1 MATPPRSSL
10 PSTAR
15 GTNLEAFARL
25 EWSLLIGVALIW
37 GSSFFFIEIGL
48 ESFSPGVVT
57 LARVA
62 LGTGALAL
70 VKRARLP
77 IDRSDLPR
85 VAALGLVWMA
95 APLLLF
101 PIAQQWIDSSVS
113 GMLNAAV
120 PVATAIWATALLRR
134 VPGRRQLI
142 GIVIGFLGVVAIS
155 LPELSDSSASA
166 LGLGLVLLAVA
177 LYGLA
182 ANLAVPLQQRY
193 GALPVLLRAQLVA
206 LVVVLPVG
214 LAQVGS
220 SPWSLRSALAMLPL
234 GVLGTGLAFVLM
246 TMLVG
251 RAGATRGAIAIYFV
265 PIVAIVLGVLFLDE
279 SIAPIALLGAALVI
293 GGAWVA
299 SRAEAG

>member
-1 MATPPRSSL
+1 MATTRSSL

-15 GTNLEAFARL
+15 GTNLDAFGAV
-25 EWSLLIGVALIW
+25 EWGLLAGVALIW

-62 LGTGALAL
+62 LGTAALAL

-77 IDRSDLPR
+77 VDRSDLPR
-85 VAALGLVWMA
+85 VAVLGFVWLA
-95 APLLLF
+95 APLVLF

-113 GMLNAAV
+113 GMLNAAM
-120 PVATAIWATALLRR
+120 PVAAAIWATTLLRR
-134 VPGRRQLI
+134 MPGRRQLI
-142 GIVIGFLGVVAIS
+142 RIIIGFVGVVGIS
-155 LPELSDSSASA
+155 IPELSDSSATA

-193 GALPVLLRAQLVA
+193 GALPVLLRAQTVA
-206 LVVVLPVG
+206 LVAVLPVG
-214 LAQVGS
+214 LMQVGS
-220 SPWSLRSALAMLPL
+220 STWSWRSALAMLPL

-246 TMLVG
+246 ATLVG
-251 RAGATRGAIAIYFV
+251 RSGATRGAVAIYFV
-265 PIVAIVLGVLFLDE
+265 PIVAILFGVLFLDE
-279 SIAPIALLGAALVI
+279 TIAPIALLGAALLI
-293 GGAWVA
+293 LGAWVA
-299 SRAEAG
+299 SRSEIE